1 MQTFAICAMKLDLG
15 IHKICK
21 SNGFLIVTKREV
33 NFDLG
38 TLTKHTMTLD
48 LCASTYSHEVGY
60 EGIHE
65 TCSEVPSVDIYNTLL
80 AEVGNVW
87 A

>member
-1 MQTFAICAMKLDLG
+1 MQTFAICAVKSDLG

-21 SNGFLIVTKREV
+21 SDGFLVVAKREV

-38 TLTKHTMTLD
+38 TLTKHTMTLN
-48 LCASTYSHEVGY
+48 LYAFTYSHEVGY

-65 TCSEVPSVDIYNTLL
+65 TCPEVPSVDIYKT
-80 AEVGNVW
+80 
-87 A
+87 